1 MGIFILAG
9 VEIKIEAS
17 TDSTAMTTTTTD
29 ETVGDNSQM
38 VSKSYVDLYTGST
51 VKVSKDEA
59 TGSYMNT
66 ETRSPVEF
74 YFDPETH
81 DTFDTRGRVV
91 NMSISKGTDGK
102 YMVDESKI
110 KFQGDG
116 DVKMK
121 SADGETKVKLETNGD
136 GKIKN
141 DSMKV
146 KVKDGEIKVKRN

>member
-1 MGIFILAG
+1 
-9 VEIKIEAS
+9 
-17 TDSTAMTTTTTD
+17 
-29 ETVGDNSQM
+29 
-38 VSKSYVDLYTGST
+38 
-51 VKVSKDEA
+51 
-59 TGSYMNT
+59 
-66 ETRSPVEF
+66 
-74 YFDPETH
+74 
-81 DTFDTRGRVV
+81 
-91 NMSISKGTDGK
+91 
-102 YMVDESKI
+102 MVDESKI